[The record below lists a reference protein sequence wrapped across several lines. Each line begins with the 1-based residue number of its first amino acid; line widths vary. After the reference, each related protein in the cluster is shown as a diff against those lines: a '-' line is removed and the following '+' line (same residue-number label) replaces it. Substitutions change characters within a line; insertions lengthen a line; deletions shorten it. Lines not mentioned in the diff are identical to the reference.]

1 MEQWHLLL
9 SFLWMGICSGQQVTV
24 AAQWRLAFWM
34 TAHTFSPPL
43 TSLTL
48 IPEAMQAALE
58 SGYSELMGKE

>member
-1 MEQWHLLL
+1 VAFVTLLFVDGHMQWTA
-9 SFLWMGICSGQQVTV
+9 SDSGSTVEVGFLDDSTY
-24 AAQWRLAFWM
+24 LF
-34 TAHTFSPPL
+34 PPL